1 MPLSGQL
8 IESLLADVAGET
20 GLQWSACVI
29 DVDTHGS
36 LLEVNPERMLKTA
49 SVGKLFLLIE
59 IARQAED
66 GTLALDELLD
76 RRTED
81 PVADSG
87 IWHTLDADTMTID
100 DACRLI
106 GAVSDNLATNVLIG
120 RIGIDAVATT
130 TQALGYTSSALLDR
144 IRNERLPEHPPTLS
158 RGTAGELADLLA
170 KLADGTV
177 VSPVVSARVLDWI
190 GLNTDLSMVAAAFGL
205 DPLAHLE
212 GDRGVTLR
220 NKTGTISTARADVG
234 VVSAGGRRLAYAV
247 LAGWSDGAPEQTRD
261 EVLAAMRMLGDWL
274 RLILAEGTTPASADR

>member
-29 DVDTHGS
+29 DVDTHES
-36 LLEVNPERMLKTA
+36 LLEVNPQRVLKTA

-59 IARQAED
+59 VARQAEA
-66 GTLALDELLD
+66 GALALDELLD

-87 IWHTLDADTMTID
+87 IWHTLDTDTMTIA

-120 RIGIDAVATT
+120 RIGIDAVAATT
-130 TQALGYTSSALLDR
+130 EALGYTSSALLDR
-144 IRNERLPEHPPTLS
+144 IRNKRLPEHPPTLS
-158 RGTAGELADLLA
+158 RGNAGELADLLA
-170 KLADGTV
+170 RLADGEV
-177 VSPVVSARVLDWI
+177 VSAQVSARVLDWI

-212 GDRGVTLR
+212 EDRGITLR
-220 NKTGTISTARADVG
+220 NKTGTISTVRADVG

-247 LAGWSDGAPEQTRD
+247 LANWSEDAPEQTRD
-261 EVLAAMRMLGDWL
+261 EVLAAMRTLGDWL
-274 RLILAEGTTPASADR
+274 RLILARGTTPASAGR